1 MNSRMSEA
9 SSLMSSRDNQP
20 ALNTERTAD
29 DLTNFIRINTTSV
42 DSGFLCMMCGTLIRQ
57 KTNLRRHFLDKHVD
71 DGVHYHCP
79 HCNRTYRS
87 RNSFTSHIS
96 ATHKDWKKAD
106 INKFAVQIIE
116 AIWDVICD
124 SICSIT
130 LIPLLEAFIMC
141 KK

>member
-1 MNSRMSEA
+1 MGRFLELLKQKSNFLVAEHT
-9 SSLMSSRDNQP
+9 LLEHWMSSRMGESSRETQTLMNI
-20 ALNTERTAD
+20 ERSTD
-29 DLTNFIRINTTSV
+29 DLTNFIRTNTTSV
-42 DSGFLCMMCGTLIRQ
+42 DTGFLCMMCGTLIRQ

-106 INKFAVQIIE
+106 INRFAVQKP
-116 AIWDVICD
+116 D
-124 SICSIT
+124 
-130 LIPLLEAFIMC
+130 
-141 KK
+141 

>member
-79 HCNRTYRS
+79 HCNRTKMMALNVDERIMCLNRS
-87 RNSFTSHIS
+87 VLRDVNCVMLSLAVLALSSFTQ
-96 ATHKDWKKAD
+96 
-106 INKFAVQIIE
+106 FPLAV
-116 AIWDVICD
+116 
-124 SICSIT
+124 S
-130 LIPLLEAFIMC
+130 LLL
-141 KK
+141 

>member
-1 MNSRMSEA
+1 MLMEHWMNSRMSES
-9 SSLMSSRDNQP
+9 SSLMSSLRDNQP
-20 ALNTERTAD
+20 ATNNERTAD

-106 INKFAVQIIE
+106 INKFAVQKPE
-116 AIWDVICD
+116 
-124 SICSIT
+124 
-130 LIPLLEAFIMC
+130 
-141 KK
+141 

>member
-1 MNSRMSEA
+1 MPQTSYQFNLTITLKETIFRG
-9 SSLMSSRDNQP
+9 SL
-20 ALNTERTAD
+20 L
-29 DLTNFIRINTTSV
+29 
-42 DSGFLCMMCGTLIRQ
+42 TLIRQ

-106 INKFAVQIIE
+106 INKFAVQKPE
-116 AIWDVICD
+116 
-124 SICSIT
+124 
-130 LIPLLEAFIMC
+130 
-141 KK
+141 